1 MPKFL
6 NPRTTIAATLSLVM
20 LTGGCAYLSGEG
32 GSAGAD
38 PDSPECEPYKQWQD
52 IGGTVS
58 IYASIRD
65 VEAERLERSWQLFTE
80 CTGIDIQY
88 EGSGEF
94 EAQVQV
100 KVDGGNAPDIAFF
113 PQPGL
118 LKRFADAGSLDEQA
132 LMVGGDLAR
141 YGSERGRDATGEGG
155 RDVHTTFLI
164 CLSTSSMP

>member
-1 MPKFL
+1 MPKFPD
-6 NPRTTIAATLSLVM
+6 PRVTIAATLSLVL
-20 LTGGCAYLSGEG
+20 LTGGCAYLSGGG

-65 VEAERLERSWQLFTE
+65 VEAERLERAWQKFVD
-80 CTGIDIQY
+80 CTGIKIQY

-118 LKRFADAGSLDEQA
+118 LERFAKS
-132 LMVGGDLAR
+132 GDLVAAPR
-141 YGSERGRDATGEGG
+141 ERPEAGRRRLE
-155 RDVHTTFLI
+155 
-164 CLSTSSMP
+164 